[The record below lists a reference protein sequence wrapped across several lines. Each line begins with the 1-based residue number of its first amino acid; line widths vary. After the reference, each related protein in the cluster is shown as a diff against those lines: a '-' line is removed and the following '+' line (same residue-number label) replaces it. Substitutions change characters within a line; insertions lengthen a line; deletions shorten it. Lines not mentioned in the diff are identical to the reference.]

1 VIGVHRCSLV
11 VDGYEVAVFAEAT
24 VDGAEIGPPERPRPA
39 TATLR
44 GGTLPRWPAD
54 GRSCFL
60 ILYAATGAPIAKYW
74 LAKARPSSA
83 DNTVLTCDY
92 IQEMAP

>member
-11 VDGYEVAVFAEAT
+11 VDGREVAVFAEAT
-24 VDGAEIGPPERPRPA
+24 VVGAEVGPPERPSPA
-39 TATLR
+39 TVTLR
-44 GGTLPRWPAD
+44 GGTLPEWPAS

-60 ILYAATGAPIAKYW
+60 VLYAATGAPLAKYW
-74 LAKARPSSA
+74 LAKARPTA
-83 DNTVLTCDY
+83 ATVLTCDY